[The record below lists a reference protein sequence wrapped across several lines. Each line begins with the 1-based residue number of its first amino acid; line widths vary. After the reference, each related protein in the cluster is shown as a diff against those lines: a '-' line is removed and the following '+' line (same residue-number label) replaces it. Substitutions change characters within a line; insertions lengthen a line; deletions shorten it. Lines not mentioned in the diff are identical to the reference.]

1 MKSIYPLIKLLR
13 PQQWLKN
20 GFVFL
25 PMFFSGNLLNAWCWM
40 QTLLAFLAFSFMA
53 SAIYCLNDIRDVEAD
68 RSHPRKCSRPIA
80 SGEIPIPLAWAAMA
94 GCVGLSVSVG
104 VLCGYSVALVIAGY
118 FLLNI
123 LYCYK
128 LKHIAI
134 IDVFVIAVG
143 FVLRLLA
150 GSMACRIWLSPWI
163 VSLTFLLA
171 LFLAFAKRRDDV
183 ILMEETGVV
192 VRKNIVRYNRA
203 FLDLTLGLIGAMTMM
218 SYVMY
223 TVSPEVVARLGCSY
237 VYVTSVFVL
246 AGVLR
251 YLQLALVD
259 CKSGSPT
266 KVLVN
271 DRFIRCCVMGW
282 LISFAIILYL

>member
-1 MKSIYPLIKLLR
+1 MKSIYYLIRLLR

-20 GFVFL
+20 VFVFL
-25 PMFFSGNLLNAWCWM
+25 PMFFSGNLLNAWCWI
-40 QTLLAFLAFSFMA
+40 QALLAFWAFSYMA
-53 SAIYCLNDIRDVEAD
+53 SAIYCLNDIRDVDAD
-68 RSHPRKCSRPIA
+68 RNHPRKCGRPLA
-80 SGEIPIPLAWAAMA
+80 SGEVSIPLAWVAVA
-94 GCVGLSVSVG
+94 GCIGLSVLIG
-104 VLCGYSVALVIAGY
+104 VLCGYSVVFVIIGY
-118 FLLNI
+118 LFLNI

-128 LKHIAI
+128 FKHIAI

-150 GSMACRIWLSPWI
+150 GSIACGIWLSPWI

-183 ILMEETGVV
+183 VLMEETGVV
-192 VRKNIVRYNRA
+192 ARRNIVRYNRA

-259 CKSGSPT
+259 RKSGSPT
-266 KVLVN
+266 KVFVY
-271 DRFIRCCVMGW
+271 DRFIRCCIMGW
-282 LISFAIILYL
+282 LISFAIILYM